1 MNEVYRFKFKHDVL
15 AREIEDALFW
25 AVFNAESVFGK
36 AKVRLDASFYFDRRK
51 KVCVIDSKTEVGDH
65 IAKLLTSLSA
75 KKFGEDAFR
84 VGRVAEAKSEPD
96 DHS

>member
-1 MNEVYRFKFKHDVL
+1 MNGVYRFKFKHDVL
-15 AREIEDALFW
+15 AKEIEDALFW

-51 KVCVIDSKTEVGDH
+51 KVCVIDSKTEVGEH
-65 IAKLLTSLSA
+65 IAKLLTSLST

-84 VGRVAEAKSEPD
+84 VGRVTEAKSEPD
-96 DHS
+96 NHS